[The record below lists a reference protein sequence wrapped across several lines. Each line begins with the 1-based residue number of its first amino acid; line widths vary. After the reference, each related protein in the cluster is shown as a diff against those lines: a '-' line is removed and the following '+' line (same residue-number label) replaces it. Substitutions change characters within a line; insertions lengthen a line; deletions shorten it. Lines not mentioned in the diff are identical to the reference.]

1 MKPYMRHRTAV
12 ILLMAFVLALTGCRN
27 IKDIRVLSVNLD
39 SISMRGFKSVDLH
52 FSAEIDNP
60 ARQIRLT
67 EIDGSIIHSGKI
79 IGKLAMDSFILAPKS
94 QETYN
99 LKANVSLAQGAGL
112 KDLMMLA
119 DPKRLNECTV
129 DLSAKAAYGKGTPM
143 PVKRKNIPLK
153 ELLNSIEN
161 EKN

>member
-79 IGKLAMDSFILAPKS
+79 IGRLVMDPFVLTARSS
-94 QETYN
+94 ETYT
-99 LKANVSLAQGAGL
+99 LKANGSLAHGAGF
-112 KDLMMLA
+112 KDLMILA
-119 DPKRLNECTV
+119 SPDGLNGCTV
-129 DLSAKAAYGKGTPM
+129 DFSAKAAHGKGAAV
-143 PVKRKNIPLK
+143 PVKMKDRPLK
-153 ELLNSIEN
+153 ELLDRIEN
-161 EKN
+161 EKI